1 MTIAEISNRP
11 RTLASLAP
19 LDNKGRTQ
27 NYLWR
32 VDGTAEKKAQCQQCS
47 EDVTENTSA

>member
-19 LDNKGRTQ
+19 LDNQGRTQ